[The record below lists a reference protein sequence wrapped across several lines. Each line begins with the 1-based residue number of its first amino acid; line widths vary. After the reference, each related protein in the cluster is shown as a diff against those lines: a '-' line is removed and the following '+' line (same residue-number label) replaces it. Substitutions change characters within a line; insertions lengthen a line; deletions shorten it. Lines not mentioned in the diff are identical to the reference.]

1 MNTYWWGDYLS
12 KTGLRGRCGRAS
24 AGGGLSNQGVL
35 RCLDC
40 TDLVE
45 LGGSHL
51 EFSGHLTD
59 GERPAAMHH
68 HPVFTECP
76 LGQDQMIQDCFCF
89 SKTCVI
95 TCWPIP
101 PSASKIHQTLTSTLR
116 TLGSPSVK
124 QCLVNMYSSEPLTLQ
139 FLTNISYRN
148 LHFFLLVVS

>member
-1 MNTYWWGDYLS
+1 MNTYVGGDYLS
-12 KTGLRGRCGRAS
+12 KTDLRGRCGRAS

-76 LGQDQMIQDCFCF
+76 LGQDQMIQDRFCF

-95 TCWPIP
+95 SPAGPSHLLLPRSTKHLRQHLGHWVAQVSSSVWSICTVQSPWPFNFWQI
-101 PSASKIHQTLTSTLR
+101 SLTETSTF
-116 TLGSPSVK
+116 S
-124 QCLVNMYSSEPLTLQ
+124 
-139 FLTNISYRN
+139 F
-148 LHFFLLVVS
+148 